1 MDKET
6 SKAEQIEAVITAA
19 DYCRKLV
26 PAINNLVYEFENGK
40 LEDTNQY
47 AKEVFDGINWV
58 IQVYN
63 GTKGLLKE
71 IQVVID
77 ENKINEDIAALAAA
91 YENDDDASKAAVLRG
106 GIIDFINNMIL
117 AGGKLN

>member
-77 ENKINEDIAALAAA
+77 ENKVNEDIAALAAA